1 MPDIYKKI
9 KAEYIRGGISY
20 QKLADKYRVSLS
32 SVTRRATKEKWAE
45 LKKQSEQKANIKIV
59 NSAADKEAKRADM
72 FDTITDKLLQH
83 ILTAVE
89 NGDIDTKRG
98 YRDITGALK
107 DLRDIKGLKSEADM
121 REQLARIRNLEKQA
135 EADDKK
141 NDKNITVHIDGDDN
155 YSE

>member
-9 KAEYIRGGISY
+9 KAEYIRGNASY
-20 QKLADKYRVSLS
+20 KTLAAKYGVSFSTLRQ
-32 SVTRRATKEKWAE
+32 VAAREKWTD
-45 LKKQSEQKANIKIV
+45 LKNITRAKIDTKITE
-59 NSAADKEAKRADM
+59 SAADKEAKRADM

-135 EADDKK
+135 EADDKTK
-141 NDKNITVHIDGDDN
+141 DKNITVHIDGDDN